1 MEHNA
6 LNDGLVLLA
15 LSVLMVWL
23 LKRIKLTPI
32 LGYLFVGILVSPY
45 ALGWFPETE
54 SIQLL
59 AEIGVVFLLFMIG
72 LEFSISRLIA
82 MRNTVFGLGSVQV
95 IISTLSGGLIAW
107 LTGIEWQAAL
117 VVGGALALSSTA
129 IVAKQLSDQ
138 LEMQGR
144 HGQLAIG
151 ILLFQDLAVV
161 PLLVVIP
168 ILAGGS
174 EQSMLMPLLI
184 AMAKGLLAFFIMYE
198 TGRRLLRPFYHLVAS
213 TRSAEI
219 FTLATLL
226 ISLTAA
232 WLTHQLDLSLALG
245 AFLAGLMLS
254 ETEYRHQIQADIR
267 PFRDVLMGLFFISV
281 GAQLDVSIITE
292 AWLWIGLLTA
302 GLIVGKGGVILL
314 MTRVAGYEWP
324 VAFRTGLVL
333 GQAGEFGFA
342 ILVVAI
348 SNHLLTLKE
357 TQPIIASIILSML
370 ISPLLIRYNSLFTEK
385 LFRGRYVSGTNVPPK
400 GLEEACAEL
409 TNHVIICGFGRI
421 GQNLANILREMQI
434 NYIAL
439 DLDHSLIREAWEA
452 GEKVY
457 YGDSTQAEILKKA
470 DIEHASALIVT
481 FDEARVAE
489 QIILAC
495 RSICREVPIIVRSK
509 DERHMDLLQE
519 KGASNVVPESFEASM
534 MLAIHL
540 LKQLGIS
547 TEDSMSFVEQA
558 REDEYKKLRG
568 YFRGEESLGIDDYDA
583 LRFHTITLSPDSYA
597 VDKSVEQMAFETDD
611 TCLIAIRR
619 GQERLEQFDG
629 QFLFKV
635 GDAIVIEGK
644 QEAILLTEKRL
655 LGG

>member
-1 MEHNA
+1 MQNNA

-15 LSVLMVWL
+15 LSVVIVWV
-23 LKRIKLTPI
+23 LKRVKLTPI
-32 LGYLFVGILVSPY
+32 LGYLFVGVLVSPY
-45 ALGWFPETE
+45 ALGWFPEAK
-54 SIQLL
+54 SIELL

-72 LEFSISRLIA
+72 LEFSISRLVA

-95 IISTLSGGLIAW
+95 LISTLSGGLIAW
-107 LTGIEWQAAL
+107 MTGIQWQAAL

-168 ILAGGS
+168 ILSNGS
-174 EQSMLMPLLI
+174 NQSMLIPLFI
-184 AMAKGLLAFFIMYE
+184 AMAKGIVAFYIMYG

-213 TRSAEI
+213 THSAEI

-226 ISLTAA
+226 VSLAAA

-254 ETEYRHQIQADIR
+254 ETEYRHQIQTDIR

-281 GAQLDVSIITE
+281 GAQLDIAILSR
-292 AWLWIGLLTA
+292 AWLWVGLLTA
-302 GLIVGKGGVILL
+302 GLIIGKGGLIIM
-314 MTRVAGYEWP
+314 MTKTAGHDWP

-333 GQAGEFGFA
+333 GQAGEFSFA
-342 ILVVAI
+342 ILVVTI
-348 SNHLLTLKE
+348 SNQLLTLE
-357 TQPIIASIILSML
+357 EIQPIIASIILSML
-370 ISPLLIRYNSLFTEK
+370 ISPLLIRYNSQFAEM
-385 LFRGRYVSGTNVPPK
+385 LFRGKYVSDMNVPPRD
-400 GLEEACAEL
+400 LEQACADVS
-409 TNHVIICGFGRI
+409 NHVIICGFGRI
-421 GQNLANILREMQI
+421 GQNLANILREMKI
-434 NYIAL
+434 SYVAL

-457 YGDSTQAEILKKA
+457 YGDSTQLNILKKA
-470 DIEHASALIVT
+470 DIKNASALVIT
-481 FDEARVAE
+481 FDESRVAE
-489 QIILAC
+489 QIILAS
-495 RSICREVPIIVRSK
+495 RSICETVPIIVRSK
-509 DERHMDLLQE
+509 DERHMELLQE

-540 LKQLGIS
+540 LKQLGVS
-547 TEDSMSFVEQA
+547 TEESMSFVEQA
-558 REDEYKKLRG
+558 RRDDYKRLRG
-568 YFRGEESLGIDDYDA
+568 YFRGEEALSIEESEV
-583 LRFHTITLSPDSYA
+583 LRFHTVTLSPESYA
-597 VDKSVEQMAFETDD
+597 VNKTIAAIHFEIND
-611 TCLIAIRR
+611 TCLIAVRR
-619 GQERLEQFDG
+619 GHERIEQFNR
-629 QFLFKV
+629 QFIFQS

-644 QEAILLTEKRL
+644 PDATLLTEKRL
-655 LGG
+655 LSG